1 MQKKRI
7 RIEEG
12 WITTYLQIGWDIQIK
27 TKLHNKYY
35 VNYYVSIIYQNLNPM
50 YLLKS

>member
-27 TKLHNKYY
+27 KQ
-35 VNYYVSIIYQNLNPM
+35 NYIINIMLTITCLLSIRI
-50 YLLKS
+50 

>member
-1 MQKKRI
+1 MDHYIFTNWMGYPNK
-7 RIEEG
+7 
-12 WITTYLQIGWDIQIK
+12 K